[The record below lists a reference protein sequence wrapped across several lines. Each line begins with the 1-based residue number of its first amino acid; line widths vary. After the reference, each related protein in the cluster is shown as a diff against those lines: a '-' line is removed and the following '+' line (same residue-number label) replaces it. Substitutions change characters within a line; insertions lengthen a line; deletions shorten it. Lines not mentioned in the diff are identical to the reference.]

1 MIFNLNQLMEHNK
14 TFAKAFVDLK
24 VTGWNT
30 YSTAV
35 NAYTFNF
42 FKAQMNEMDKQ
53 VLKLAETMKGE
64 SK

>member
-1 MIFNLNQLMEHNK
+1 MEHNK

-30 YSTAV
+30 YSAAV

-53 VLKLAETMKGE
+53 VLKLAETIKGE

>member
-1 MIFNLNQLMEHNK
+1 MEHNK

-53 VLKLAETMKGE
+53 VLKLSETMKGE